1 MAAGLWALGMLCL
14 AGPVSGLGGPTG
26 TATDTVGVGAT
37 LFQWGLHRAPR
48 GAPGATPA
56 LRWRGLRLR
65 LRGGVALGWQHR
77 VSKET
82 YDIVN
87 SSAYMQDWWAN
98 STEECRPLIQKD
110 SLVHIAK
117 LWRERF
123 TGADG
128 ELQPDAPSQAFCTP
142 AAGQTPSDQA
152 ALEGYGLWV
161 NSRQDRPC
169 ILLRAESVGIGG
181 ETLAQYCRRRTPG
194 EGRVEWQYAMQED
207 WYKMGL
213 YVDGT
218 ILAAVPAQVRMH
230 TCTWTLH
237 PACPP

>member
-1 MAAGLWALGMLCL
+1 
-14 AGPVSGLGGPTG
+14 
-26 TATDTVGVGAT
+26 VGVGAT

-181 ETLAQYCRRRTPG
+181 ETLAQYCRRCTPG

-218 ILAAVPAQVRMH
+218 ILAAVPAQVRIYIYMYIH
-230 TCTWTLH
+230 IH
-237 PACPP
+237 RPI